1 MLIAVPNTTPE
12 HRLGLSIGKRVGGA
26 VRRVAVKRRLREA
39 FRLSRA
45 ELPSAPGSIGY
56 DWIVAARPHP
66 PMTTAQYQEVLLTL
80 AARVSREWHKRASRG
95 S

>member
-1 MLIAVPNTTPE
+1 MLIAVPNKSPE
-12 HRLGLSIGKRVGGA
+12 HRLGLSVGKRVGGA

-45 ELPSAPGSIGY
+45 ELPSAPEAIGY
-56 DWIVAARPHP
+56 DWVIAVRSHP
-66 PMTTAQYQEVLLTL
+66 PMTTKQYQEAFTTL

-95 S
+95 A